1 MKKILISAAVL
12 MICLSALWS
21 SDSITIDKKDFQQV
35 DWVSL
40 YQTGKNVDVVTDE
53 GAINSEIVLVDK
65 DVYSYDAVW
74 SWTYPNEVDEF
85 TYRVNGGSWHTVDGD
100 VFSVK
105 TKRQNI
111 GELSVLDVYASK
123 NGID

>member
-12 MICLSALWS
+12 MICLSDLWS

-53 GAINSEIVLVDK
+53 GTINSEIVLVDK

-85 TYRVNGGSWHTVDGD
+85 TYKVNGGSWHTVDGD

-105 TKRQNI
+105 TKRLNI